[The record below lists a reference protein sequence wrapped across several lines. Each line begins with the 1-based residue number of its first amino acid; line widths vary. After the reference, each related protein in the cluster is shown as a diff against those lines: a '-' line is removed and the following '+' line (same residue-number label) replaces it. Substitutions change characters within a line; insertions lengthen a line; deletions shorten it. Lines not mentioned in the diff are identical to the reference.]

1 MSKQSSRGAAWN
13 RLRLAVL
20 ERDGWVC
27 SSCGRWL
34 EDNHPDPDHKATV
47 DHITPKEAGGR
58 DEMTNLVAMCLREN
72 GRKQDKVLAR
82 VNWVNTR
89 WLDAA

>member
-13 RLRLAVL
+13 RLRLATL

-27 SSCGRWL
+27 AYCGKVL
-34 EDNHPDPDHKATV
+34 EGDDATADHVVPKAG
-47 DHITPKEAGGR
+47 GGR
-58 DEMTNLVAMCLREN
+58 DELLNLVAACRACN
-72 GRKQDKVLAR
+72 GAKQDKTLMR